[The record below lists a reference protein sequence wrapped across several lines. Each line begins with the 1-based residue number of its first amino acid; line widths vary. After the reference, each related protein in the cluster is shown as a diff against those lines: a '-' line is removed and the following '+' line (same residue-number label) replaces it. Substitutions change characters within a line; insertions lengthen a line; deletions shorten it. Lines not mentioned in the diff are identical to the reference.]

1 MAARLSNIVY
11 SVCYT
16 IYSVLYAIN
25 YTVITEDGRELAKGQ
40 LTGIAREDVSFRA
53 GSISAQLP
61 QDLTGSFSV
70 ILETTCGDFVD
81 TKEYLMLI
89 ADLDIPIV
97 LTDDDKRRMEMF
109 KKRYGSDPFDAK
121 RASTA
126 PVIAYVDRW
135 WKKINK

>member
-1 MAARLSNIVY
+1 MAV
-11 SVCYT
+11 
-16 IYSVLYAIN
+16 
-25 YTVITEDGRELAKGQ
+25 
-40 LTGIAREDVSFRA
+40 RA
-53 GSISAQLP
+53 GSISVQLP

-70 ILETTCGDFVD
+70 ILNTVCGNYQS

-109 KKRYGSDPFDAK
+109 KKRFGSDPFDAK
-121 RASTA
+121 RAGTA

-135 WKKINK
+135 WAAINE